1 MKLVSLISLCFVLL
15 VFGVPQPTYITYI
28 VQLKFDNMTA
38 VEWDEVKRLAADFQR
53 AQLSSTVQR

>member
-1 MKLVSLISLCFVLL
+1 M
-15 VFGVPQPTYITYI
+15 TYITLI
-28 VQLKFDNMTA
+28 VQLKFANMTA